1 MNRPPTAALASS
13 ARTRRF
19 DSRLAA
25 GSWRALGVVCLVL
38 LSVALGRDVVALG
51 GDEPRLGAAFL
62 AVTAASA
69 CAVFIA
75 VGPVLCLAAIGGLAA
90 AGWLPVLG
98 QFGGVDVTLAD
109 VFYAGAVVGWASGA
123 LKDSASATSPT
134 RARSPIP
141 QLPAIL
147 FLAFAGLTL
156 WHVQAVDPGELKD
169 SLISWLR
176 LVQTAS
182 LAWLAAAV
190 IETKGDLMVVLGSI
204 AAGGSVAV
212 LLALEQAITEGG
224 NPLVD
229 RYAETLGANALG
241 LISGLL
247 LVLAVCGTPSPR
259 WNHRLALGL
268 TGLVGLALA
277 KSVAALVA
285 TGLALAVGASFAGPR
300 TPLERAT
307 RVVVALMIASV
318 VVFGVVQFLRPSST
332 PTHGGFRES
341 SASQRI
347 IVGAAGLEV
356 FERNPVIG
364 AGWRRS
370 DSPAVI
376 GDPEIASELRS
387 RFSEARQDFFPDV
400 NPASVHNTYVQML
413 ADLGLIGFGLF
424 VAAIASLGLGIQRVL
439 GRARGSEL
447 SPLAWSSALGLVVI
461 LLWLNDN
468 PLYGGQVETIVL
480 ALLVGALAAVGR
492 RVGAAAPRAETLGER
507 RRITPESIPRHSR
520 RGFPGASSQGRTRGT
535 TRGNRA

>member
-1 MNRPPTAALASS
+1 
-13 ARTRRF
+13 
-19 DSRLAA
+19 
-25 GSWRALGVVCLVL
+25 VV
-38 LSVALGRDVVALG
+38 LSVVLGRDVAALG
-51 GDEPRLGAAFL
+51 GHEPRPGAVLL
-62 AVTAASA
+62 AVAAASA
-69 CAVFIA
+69 CAVLVAI
-75 VGPVLCLAAIGGLAA
+75 GPVVCLAAIGGLAA

-98 QFGGVDVTLAD
+98 QFGGVDLTLAD
-109 VFYAGAVVGWASGA
+109 VLYVGAVVGWASGA
-123 LKDSASATSPT
+123 LKERARAASPT
-134 RARSPIP
+134 RARSLIP

-156 WHVQAVDPGELKD
+156 WHVQAVDPGELGD

-190 IETKGDLMVVLGSI
+190 IETKRDLTIVLGSI
-204 AAGGSVAV
+204 ATGASVAV
-212 LLALEQAITEGG
+212 LLALEHAITDGG

-229 RYAETLGANALG
+229 RYAGTLGPNSLALT
-241 LISGLL
+241 SGLL
-247 LVLAVCGTPSPR
+247 LVFAVCGAPSPR
-259 WNHRLALGL
+259 WSNRLTLGL
-268 TGLVGLALA
+268 TGLVGLVLA
-277 KSVAALVA
+277 KSVGAFVA
-285 TGLALAVGASFAGPR
+285 TGLALAVGASFAGQR

-307 RVVVALMIASV
+307 RVVVALAIASV

-332 PTHGGFRES
+332 PTHAGFRES

-376 GDPEIASELRS
+376 GDPEVASELRS
-387 RFSEARQDFFPDV
+387 RFSDARQDFFPDV

-424 VAAIASLGLGIQRVL
+424 ATAIASIGLGIQRVL
-439 GRARGSEL
+439 RRVRGSEL
-447 SPLAWSSALGLVVI
+447 WPLAWSSALGLVVI

-468 PLYGGQVETIVL
+468 PLYGGQVETIGL
-480 ALLVGALAAVGR
+480 AVLVGALAAIGW
-492 RVGAAAPRAETLGER
+492 RVGAAAPEAETLEAR
-507 RRITPESIPRHSR
+507 RRITPEPIPQHSH
-520 RGFPGASSQGRTRGT
+520 RGFPGAWSPGRTRGT